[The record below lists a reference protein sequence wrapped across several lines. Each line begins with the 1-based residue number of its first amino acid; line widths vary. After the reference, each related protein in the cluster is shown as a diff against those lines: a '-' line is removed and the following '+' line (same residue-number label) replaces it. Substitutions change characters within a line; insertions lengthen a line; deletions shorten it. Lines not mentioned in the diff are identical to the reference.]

1 MRRTRSGVPC
11 LQNQL
16 PVFEKGIAKKLFAQT
31 PSVSQAMTPATAKKK
46 TTQHVEDEKQA
57 YFM

>member
-1 MRRTRSGVPC
+1 MRWIRSGVPC
-11 LQNQL
+11 LKDWL
-16 PVFEKGIAKKLFAQT
+16 PVFEKGIAEKLFAQT

-46 TTQHVEDEKQA
+46 PTQHVEDEKQT